1 MGDMWD
7 GGRSILSARRLAA
20 GLAVLAM
27 FLQVVVPQ
35 GFMTAREGGWP
46 AIVICTGHGPVL
58 SRGDLP
64 GHPAKAPKSKPDV
77 VCAFAHGAGAAPP
90 STPTAAATKTRW
102 TPDITTSQ
110 ADLIPGRGL
119 VAPPPPSQ
127 GPPTFIL

>member
-1 MGDMWD
+1 MWV
-7 GGRSILSARRLAA
+7 GGRSIVSARRWAA

-27 FLQVVVPQ
+27 FLQVMVPQ
-35 GFMTAREGGWP
+35 GFMAAREGGWP

-77 VCAFAHGAGAAPP
+77 VCAFAHGAGAPPP
-90 STPTAAATKTRW
+90 STPTAAATKTGW
-102 TPDITTSQ
+102 TPDIVSSE

-127 GPPTFIL
+127 GPPNSIL